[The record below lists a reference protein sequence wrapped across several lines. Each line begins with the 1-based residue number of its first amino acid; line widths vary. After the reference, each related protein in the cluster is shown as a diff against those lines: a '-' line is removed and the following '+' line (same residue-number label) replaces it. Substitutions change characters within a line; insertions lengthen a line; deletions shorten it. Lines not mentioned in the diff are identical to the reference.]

1 MWTTALL
8 ALGAASSIPTIPIAG
23 PNGAAVDLPMAGL
36 GTWQYNES
44 VAEQAVT
51 DALALGYTH
60 IDCAYGYDNQAG
72 VGKALAASPRAR
84 ASYFITTKIP
94 GGLNESEATA
104 NFNDGL
110 DQLGIGYVDLLLV
123 HYPASWAGAGG
134 RAARQAEWRVMEGFV
149 KAGRARALGV
159 SHYCRRHVQDI
170 LDLPN
175 EVPIAVNQVQYHVGM
190 GAAGVTDGD
199 NATDDK
205 GWMEAQGILYQ
216 GFSPLCGPCGTTE
229 LIDGELVVGIGK
241 KYGKS
246 GAQVSLKWQVMQG
259 IPVIPKAHVVAYLK
273 ENIDLFDWEL
283 SDVDVAKL
291 NAATSPAVAGNAGP
305 PATSGDCDVA

>member
-94 GGLNESEATA
+94 GGLSEADATA
-104 NFNDGL
+104 NFDAGLVQLGL
-110 DQLGIGYVDLLLV
+110 DYVDLLLV

-134 RAARQAEWRVMEGFV
+134 RAARQAEWQVMEGFV
-149 KAGRARALGV
+149 KAGKVRALGV
-159 SHYCRRHVQDI
+159 SHYCKRHVQDI
-170 LDLPN
+170 QAIPN
-175 EVPIAVNQVQYHVGM
+175 VVPIAVNQVEYHVGM
-190 GAAGVTDGD
+190 GAAGVTDGV

-205 GWMEAQGILYQ
+205 SWMEAQGILYQ

-259 IPVIPKAHVVAYLK
+259 IPVIPKAHVVAYQK
-273 ENIDLFDWEL
+273 ENLDIFDWVL

-291 NAATSPAVAGNAGP
+291 NAHTTKDISPTS
-305 PATSGDCDVA
+305 SGDCDVV